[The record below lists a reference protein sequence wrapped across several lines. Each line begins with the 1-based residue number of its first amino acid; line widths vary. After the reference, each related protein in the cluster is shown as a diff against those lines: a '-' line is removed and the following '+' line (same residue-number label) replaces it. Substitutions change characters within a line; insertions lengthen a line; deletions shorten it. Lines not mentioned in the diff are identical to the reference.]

1 MLKEGILPPFKEEGF
16 DPSDKSTYFS
26 EEEFTKKIGVIQES
40 NNYLLP
46 SEVYGQ
52 IFDQHISTLS
62 FRAAIEIN
70 SQFFEDKVVLVINSD
85 IGLYSL
91 FCAKAGAKK
100 VISIEPNKTYFKFQK
115 KIIELNNYQDIIF
128 PYHCDVEDI
137 YNIEKVDIIICEWMG
152 NFLLSNSFLKKVIYA
167 RDKFLV
173 RDGLI
178 FPDKVTLYIA
188 GVQDEE
194 FKQNK
199 FEMWDNVYNVNMSC
213 VKNVSFKEPLI
224 DTLNKKNILS
234 TICPIFEVDMYKIR
248 ENEYNFSNSY
258 ELIFNKNDN
267 LSAIAGWF
275 DVEFSK
281 TPNKIKF
288 TTSPFNQYTRW
299 KQTIF
304 YLEKNIKVYKGSIL
318 KGSFCVRVDP
328 YSQDMNC
335 IDIKISYE
343 LLNNNAVYS
352 KIEQKDDD
360 KDEEEEA
367 EEEDDTNGQNN
378 IKGVQMFKLSY

>member
-1 MLKEGILPPFKEEGF
+1 MIKEGILPPFKEEGF
-16 DPSDKSTYFS
+16 DPNDKSTYFS
-26 EEEFTKKIGVIQES
+26 EEDYINKIGVTQEN

-46 SEVYGQ
+46 SDIYSS

-70 SQFFEDKVVLVINSD
+70 SEFFEDKKVLVINNG

-115 KIIELNNYQDIIF
+115 KIIQLNKYQDIIKI
-128 PYHCDVEDI
+128 YNIDVEDI
-137 YNIEKVDIIICEWMG
+137 YDIEKVDIIICEWMG
-152 NFLLSNSFLKKVIYA
+152 NFLLSNSLLKKVIYA

-173 RDGLI
+173 HDGFI
-178 FPDKVTLYIA
+178 FPDKATLYIS
-188 GVQDEE
+188 GIQDEE
-194 FKQNK
+194 FKQDK
-199 FEMWDNVYNVNMSC
+199 FKMWDNVYNVNMNC
-213 VKNVSFKEPLI
+213 VKNVSFKDPLI
-224 DTLNKKNILS
+224 DTFNKKMILS
-234 TICPIFEVDMYKIR
+234 TICPIFEVDMYKIK
-248 ENEYNFSNSY
+248 ESEINFSNSY
-258 ELIFNKNDN
+258 ELIFNKTDN
-267 LSAIAGWF
+267 LSALAGWF

-288 TTSPFNQYTRW
+288 TTSPFNQYTKW

-304 YLEKNIKVYKGSIL
+304 YLEKNMKVYKGSIL

-328 YSQDMNC
+328 NTYDMNC

-343 LLNNNAVYS
+343 LINNNVNLT
-352 KIEQKDDD
+352 KIKQSDDD
-360 KDEEEEA
+360 S
-367 EEEDDTNGQNN
+367 DDNDLNGQNC
-378 IKGVQMFKLSY
+378 IKGIQMFKLSY

>member
-1 MLKEGILPPFKEEGF
+1 MIKEGIIPPFPEEGF
-16 DPSDKSTYFS
+16 DPDDKSTYFS
-26 EEEFTKKIGVIQES
+26 EEEYNKKIGVTQEH

-46 SEVYGQ
+46 SEVYSS

-70 SQFFEDKVVLVINSD
+70 EEFFDEKDVLVINSGV
-85 IGLYSL
+85 GLYCL

-100 VISIEPNKTYFKFQK
+100 VISIEPNTTYYKFQK
-115 KIIELNNYQDIIF
+115 KIIQQNKYQDIIDI
-128 PYHCDVEDI
+128 YNCDVEDI
-137 YNIEKVDIIICEWMG
+137 YSIPKVDIIICEWMG

-167 RDKFLV
+167 RDRFLA
-173 RDGLI
+173 RDGFI
-178 FPDKVTLYIA
+178 FPDKATLYIC
-188 GVQDEE
+188 GIQDEE

-199 FEMWDNVYNVNMSC
+199 FKMWDNVYNVDMSC
-213 VKNVSFKEPLI
+213 VKNISFKEPLI
-224 DTLNKKNILS
+224 DTFNKKNILS
-234 TICPIFEVDMYKIR
+234 TICPIFEVDLYKIKY
-248 ENEYNFSNSY
+248 NEINFSNSY
-258 ELIFNKNDN
+258 ELIFNKNDC

-304 YLEKNIKVYKGSIL
+304 YLEKDIRVFKGSIL

-328 YSQDMNC
+328 NSHNFDYL
-335 IDIKISYE
+335 DIKISYE
-343 LLNNNAVYS
+343 LINNNINVTRITQS
-352 KIEQKDDD
+352 DEDSDKNDNIIIDD
-360 KDEEEEA
+360 
-367 EEEDDTNGQNN
+367 
-378 IKGVQMFKLSY
+378 IKGLQLFKLSS

>member
-1 MLKEGILPPFKEEGF
+1 MIKEGILSPFKEDGF
-16 DPSDKSTYFS
+16 DPEDKSTYFS
-26 EEEFTKKIGVIQES
+26 EEDYIKKIGITTER

-46 SEVYGQ
+46 SDVYSS

-70 SQFFEDKVVLVINSD
+70 SEFFDEKTVLVINSGV
-85 IGLYSL
+85 GLYSL

-100 VISIEPNKTYFKFQK
+100 VYSIEPNKTYFKFQK
-115 KIIELNNYQDIIF
+115 KIIEQNKYQDIIEV
-128 PYHCDVEDI
+128 YSCDVEDI
-137 YNIEKVDIIICEWMG
+137 YDIGKVDIIICDWMG

-167 RDKFLV
+167 RDRFMVK
-173 RDGLI
+173 DGLI
-178 FPDKVTLYIA
+178 FPDKATLYIA
-188 GVQDEE
+188 GIQDEE

-199 FEMWDNVYNVNMSC
+199 FKMWDNVYDVNMNC
-213 VKNVSFKEPLI
+213 VKNVSFKDPLI
-224 DTLNKKNILS
+224 DTINKKNILS
-234 TICPIFEVDMYKIR
+234 TICPIFEVDLYKIR
-248 ENEYNFSNSY
+248 ENEINFSNSY
-258 ELIFNKNDN
+258 ELIFNKKDN

-288 TTSPFNQYTRW
+288 TTSPYNQYTKW

-304 YLEKNIKVYKGSIL
+304 YLEKNIRVEKGDIL

-328 YSQDMNC
+328 NTQDMNC

-343 LLNNNAVYS
+343 IINNNS
-352 KIEQKDDD
+352 KVTVIKQSDNDSDESEQKS
-360 KDEEEEA
+360 
-367 EEEDDTNGQNN
+367 QNN
-378 IKGVQMFKLSY
+378 IKGLQMFKLSY

>member
-1 MLKEGILPPFKEEGF
+1 MIKEGILSPFKEDGF
-16 DPSDKSTYFS
+16 DPHDKSTYFS
-26 EEEFTKKIGVIQES
+26 EEDYIKKIGVIPEH

-46 SEVYGQ
+46 SDVYSS

-70 SQFFEDKVVLVINSD
+70 SEFFDEKTVLVINSGV
-85 IGLYSL
+85 GLYSL

-100 VISIEPNKTYFKFQK
+100 VYSIEPNKTYFKFQK
-115 KIIELNNYQDIIF
+115 KIIEQNKYNDIIEV
-128 PYHCDVEDI
+128 YSCDVEDI
-137 YNIEKVDIIICEWMG
+137 YDIGKVDIIICEWMG

-167 RDKFLV
+167 RDRFMVK
-173 RDGLI
+173 DGLI
-178 FPDKVTLYIA
+178 FPDKATLYIA
-188 GVQDEE
+188 GIQDEE

-199 FEMWDNVYNVNMSC
+199 FEMWDNVYDVNMNC
-213 VKNVSFKEPLI
+213 VKNVSFKDPLI
-224 DTLNKKNILS
+224 DTIDKKNILS
-234 TICPIFEVDMYKIR
+234 TICPIFEVDLYKIR
-248 ENEYNFSNSY
+248 ENEINFSNSY

-288 TTSPFNQYTRW
+288 TTSPYNQYTKW

-304 YLEKNIKVYKGSIL
+304 YLEKNIRVEKGDIL
-318 KGSFCVRVDP
+318 KGSFCVRMDP
-328 YSQDMNC
+328 NTQNMNC

-343 LLNNNAVYS
+343 IINNNS
-352 KIEQKDDD
+352 KVTIIKQTDNDSDENDQKS
-360 KDEEEEA
+360 
-367 EEEDDTNGQNN
+367 QNN
-378 IKGVQMFKLSY
+378 IKGLQMFKLSY

>member
-1 MLKEGILPPFKEEGF
+1 MIKEGILPPFEEEGF
-16 DPSDKSTYFS
+16 DPNDKSTYFN
-26 EEEFTKKIGVIQES
+26 EEEYVKKIGVFQD
-40 NNYLLP
+40 NHYLLP
-46 SEVYGQ
+46 SEVYST

-70 SQFFEDKVVLVINSD
+70 SEFFEDKIVLVINSD
-85 IGLYSL
+85 VGLYSL

-100 VISIEPNKTYFKFQK
+100 VISIEPNKTYYKFQK
-115 KIIELNNYQDIIF
+115 KIIELNNYQDVIF

-173 RDGLI
+173 KDGLI
-178 FPDKVTLYIA
+178 FPDKATLYIS

-194 FKQNK
+194 FKQK
-199 FEMWDNVYNVNMSC
+199 RFKMWDNVYNVNMSC
-213 VKNVSFKEPLI
+213 LKNVSFKEPLI
-224 DTLNKKNILS
+224 DTLNKKCILS

-248 ENEYNFSNSY
+248 ENEINFSNSY
-258 ELIFNKNDN
+258 ELIFNQNDN
-267 LSAIAGWF
+267 LSGIAGWF

-328 YSQDMNC
+328 HSHDMNC

-352 KIEQKDDD
+352 KIELNE
-360 KDEEEEA
+360 DEEEHEQNDSNV
-367 EEEDDTNGQNN
+367 ENDING
-378 IKGVQMFKLSY
+378 IQMFKLSY

>member
-1 MLKEGILPPFKEEGF
+1 MIKEGILPPLKEDGF
-16 DPSDKSTYFS
+16 DPDDKSTYFS
-26 EEEFTKKIGVIQES
+26 EEEYIKKIGVTQEN

-46 SEVYGQ
+46 SEVYSS

-70 SQFFEDKVVLVINSD
+70 SEFFENKNVLVINSG

-91 FCAKAGAKK
+91 FSARAGAKK
-100 VISIEPNKTYFKFQK
+100 VVSIEPNKTYFKFQK
-115 KIIELNNYQDIIF
+115 KIIQLNKYQDVIRI
-128 PYHCDVEDI
+128 YNCDVEDI
-137 YNIEKVDIIICEWMG
+137 YDIEKVDIIICEWMG
-152 NFLLSNSFLKKVIYA
+152 YFLLSNSFLKKVIYA

-173 RDGLI
+173 KDGLI
-178 FPDKVTLYIA
+178 FPDKVTLYIS
-188 GVQDEE
+188 GIQDEE

-199 FEMWDNVYNVNMSC
+199 FKMWDDVYSINMNC
-213 VKNVSFKEPLI
+213 VKNVSFKDPLI
-224 DTLNKKNILS
+224 DTFNKKNILS
-234 TICPIFEVDMYKIR
+234 TICPIFEVDIYTIR
-248 ENEYNFSNSY
+248 ENEISFSNSY
-258 ELIFNKNDN
+258 ELIFSKSDN

-288 TTSPFNQYTRW
+288 TTSPFNQYTKW

-304 YLEKNIKVYKGSIL
+304 YLENNMKVYKGSIL

-328 YSQDMNC
+328 DAYDMNC

-343 LLNNNAVYS
+343 LINNNATFT
-352 KIEQKDDD
+352 KIKQSDNENDEDNSNEQKL
-360 KDEEEEA
+360 
-367 EEEDDTNGQNN
+367 
-378 IKGVQMFKLSY
+378 IKGIQMFKLSY

>member
-1 MLKEGILPPFKEEGF
+1 MIKEGILPPFEEEGF
-16 DPSDKSTYFS
+16 DPNDKSTYFN
-26 EEEFTKKIGVIQES
+26 EEEYVKKIGVFQD
-40 NNYLLP
+40 NHYLLP
-46 SEVYGQ
+46 SEVYST

-70 SQFFEDKVVLVINSD
+70 SEFFEDKIVLVINSD
-85 IGLYSL
+85 VGLYSL

-100 VISIEPNKTYFKFQK
+100 VISIEPNKTYYKFQK
-115 KIIELNNYQDIIF
+115 KIIELNNYQDVIF

-173 RDGLI
+173 KDGLI
-178 FPDKVTLYIA
+178 FPDKATLYIS

-194 FKQNK
+194 FKQK
-199 FEMWDNVYNVNMSC
+199 RFKMWDNVYNVNMSC
-213 VKNVSFKEPLI
+213 LKNVSFKEPLI
-224 DTLNKKNILS
+224 DTLNKKCILS

-248 ENEYNFSNSY
+248 ENEINFSNSY
-258 ELIFNKNDN
+258 ELIFNQNDN
-267 LSAIAGWF
+267 LSGIAGWF

-328 YSQDMNC
+328 HSHDMNC

-352 KIEQKDDD
+352 KIELNE
-360 KDEEEEA
+360 DEEEH
-367 EEEDDTNGQNN
+367 GQNDSN
-378 IKGVQMFKLSY
+378 VENDINGIQMFKLSY